1 MYALRLALKNVISR
15 KSSLVIILFISFAIA
30 LLFVSNAVFDGT
42 DHGLERTFI
51 NSFTGNIVLRPK
63 VDFPLSLFGD
73 ETPVTGKLSEIP
85 TLVPYAKIKEAALD
99 VEGVRAL
106 VPQITGYAAVN
117 VNDKRV
123 PISLFGVPGEQYTTL
138 MSSIKIVEGRVFK
151 DGEAGLL
158 LNTDALAR
166 INKAAGVKLGIGS
179 DIQLLNGDGV
189 SFSIR
194 SVPLLGVYTYDSQN
208 PTLSGIALLSP
219 QTLRDLIGMQDFS
232 DSVEIDESQIN
243 LIEDDSSIDDLFGN
257 SQDFDG
263 EEALDGPVL
272 AGGASAAGVGAA
284 SGDGA
289 GDAFAVGAAASGD
302 SGSAGENVA
311 LQAESSVWSYL
322 ICMTDASANEGKIIK
337 QLNKVFKENEWAVQ
351 AVNWRDAA
359 GGSVYISFYLR
370 IIFNIGIVLILLTG
384 FIVVNNTL
392 TVSSISRIGETGTIR
407 ALGAKRGFVIKE
419 FLCETSLLTITSGII
434 GCLLGCLFTFMLQKA
449 HIGISNT
456 YLAQLFGG
464 KTLTAAITA
473 SNAIQNLALSVV
485 LAVVGCVYPVRVAL
499 RATPVEAMR
508 RQV

>member
-99 VEGVRAL
+99 VEGVRAI

-194 SVPLLGVYTYDSQN
+194 SVPLLGIYTYDSQN

-272 AGGASAAGVGAA
+272 AGGDSAAGVGAA

-407 ALGAKRGFVIKE
+407 ALGAKRGFVIRE

>member
-99 VEGVRAL
+99 VEGVRAI

-138 MSSIKIVEGRVFK
+138 MSSIKIIEGRVFK

-243 LIEDDSSIDDLFGN
+243 LIEEDSSIDDLFGN

-263 EEALDGPVL
+263 EEAIDGPVL
-272 AGGASAAGVGAA
+272 AGGD
-284 SGDGA
+284 SGDGV

-407 ALGAKRGFVIKE
+407 ALGAKRGFVIRE

>member
-99 VEGVRAL
+99 VEGVRAI

-243 LIEDDSSIDDLFGN
+243 LIEDDSSIDDFFEN

-263 EEALDGPVL
+263 EEAIDGPVL
-272 AGGASAAGVGAA
+272 AGGDSAAGVGAA

-407 ALGAKRGFVIKE
+407 ALGAKRGFVIRE

>member
-99 VEGVRAL
+99 VEGVRAI

-138 MSSIKIVEGRVFK
+138 MSSIKIVEGRVFN

-166 INKAAGVKLGIGS
+166 INKTAGVNLGIGS

-194 SVPLLGVYTYDSQN
+194 SVPLLGIYTYDSQN

-243 LIEDDSSIDDLFGN
+243 LIEEDSSIDDLFGD

-263 EEALDGPVL
+263 EEAIDGPVL

-289 GDAFAVGAAASGD
+289 GDASSED
-302 SGSAGENVA
+302 SGASGENVA

-407 ALGAKRGFVIKE
+407 ALGAKRGFVIRE

>member
-99 VEGVRAL
+99 VEGVRAI

-138 MSSIKIVEGRVFK
+138 MSSIKLVEGRVFK

-194 SVPLLGVYTYDSQN
+194 SVPLLGIYTYDSQN
-208 PTLSGIALLSP
+208 PTLSGIALISP

-243 LIEDDSSIDDLFGN
+243 LIEEDSSIDDLFGD

-263 EEALDGPVL
+263 EEAIDGPVL
-272 AGGASAAGVGAA
+272 AGGASAAGVGVA

-289 GDAFAVGAAASGD
+289 GDAFAED
-302 SGSAGENVA
+302 SGASGENVA
-311 LQAESSVWSYL
+311 LHAESSVWSYL

-407 ALGAKRGFVIKE
+407 ALGAKRGFVIRE

>member
-99 VEGVRAL
+99 VEGVRAI

-194 SVPLLGVYTYDSQN
+194 SVPLLGIYTYDSQN

-232 DSVEIDESQIN
+232 DTVEIDESQIN
-243 LIEDDSSIDDLFGN
+243 LIEDDSSIDDFFEN

>member
-99 VEGVRAL
+99 VEGVRAI

-166 INKAAGVKLGIGS
+166 INKAAGVELGIGS

-194 SVPLLGVYTYDSQN
+194 SVPLLGIYTYDSQN

-243 LIEDDSSIDDLFGN
+243 LIEEDSSIDDLFGD

-263 EEALDGPVL
+263 EEAIDGPVL
-272 AGGASAAGVGAA
+272 AGGASAA
-284 SGDGA
+284 SGDRA
-289 GDAFAVGAAASGD
+289 GDASSED
-302 SGSAGENVA
+302 SGASGENVT

-407 ALGAKRGFVIKE
+407 ALGAKRGFVIRE

>member
-99 VEGVRAL
+99 VEGVRAI

-166 INKAAGVKLGIGS
+166 INKTAGVNLGIGS

-194 SVPLLGVYTYDSQN
+194 SVPLLGIYTYDSRN
-208 PTLSGIALLSP
+208 PTLSGIALISP

-243 LIEDDSSIDDLFGN
+243 LIEEDSSIDDLFGN

-263 EEALDGPVL
+263 EEAIDGPVL

-407 ALGAKRGFVIKE
+407 ALGAKRGFVIRE

-473 SNAIQNLALSVV
+473 SNAIQNIALSVV

>member
-99 VEGVRAL
+99 VEGVRAI

-166 INKAAGVKLGIGS
+166 INKTAGVNLGIGS

-194 SVPLLGVYTYDSQN
+194 SVPLLGIYTYDSQN
-208 PTLSGIALLSP
+208 PTLSGIALISP

-232 DSVEIDESQIN
+232 DSVEIEESQIN
-243 LIEDDSSIDDLFGN
+243 LIEEDSSIDDLFGD

-263 EEALDGPVL
+263 EEAIDGPVL

-289 GDAFAVGAAASGD
+289 GDASSED
-302 SGSAGENVA
+302 SGASGENVA

-407 ALGAKRGFVIKE
+407 ALGAKRGFVIRE

>member
-99 VEGVRAL
+99 VEGVRAI

-138 MSSIKIVEGRVFK
+138 MSSIKIVEGRVFN

-158 LNTDALAR
+158 LNTDALAM
-166 INKAAGVKLGIGS
+166 INKAAGVNLGIGS

-194 SVPLLGVYTYDSQN
+194 SVPLLGIYTYDSQN

-243 LIEDDSSIDDLFGN
+243 LIEEDSSIDDLFGD

-272 AGGASAAGVGAA
+272 AGGASAA

-302 SGSAGENVA
+302 SGAAGENVA

-407 ALGAKRGFVIKE
+407 ALGAKRGFVIRE

-473 SNAIQNLALSVV
+473 SNAIQNIALSVV

>member
-99 VEGVRAL
+99 VEGVRAI

-194 SVPLLGVYTYDSQN
+194 SVPLLGIYTYDSQN

-243 LIEDDSSIDDLFGN
+243 LIEDDSSIDDFFEN

>member
-99 VEGVRAL
+99 VEGVRAI

-194 SVPLLGVYTYDSQN
+194 SVPLLGIYTYDSQN

-232 DSVEIDESQIN
+232 DTVEIDESQIN
-243 LIEDDSSIDDLFGN
+243 LIEDDSSIDDFFEN

-263 EEALDGPVL
+263 EEAIDGPVL
-272 AGGASAAGVGAA
+272 AGGASAAGVG
-284 SGDGA
+284 
-289 GDAFAVGAAASGD
+289 AASGD

>member
-99 VEGVRAL
+99 VEGVRAI

-166 INKAAGVKLGIGS
+166 INKAAGVNLGIGS

-194 SVPLLGVYTYDSQN
+194 SVPLLGIYTYDSQN
-208 PTLSGIALLSP
+208 PTLSGIALISP

-243 LIEDDSSIDDLFGN
+243 LIEEDSSIDDLFGD

-263 EEALDGPVL
+263 EEAIDGPVL

-289 GDAFAVGAAASGD
+289 GDASSEDSGASG
-302 SGSAGENVA
+302 ENAA

-407 ALGAKRGFVIKE
+407 ALGAKRGFVIRE

>member
-99 VEGVRAL
+99 VEGVRAI

-243 LIEDDSSIDDLFGN
+243 LIEDDSSIDDFFEN

-272 AGGASAAGVGAA
+272 AGGASAAVVGAA

-407 ALGAKRGFVIKE
+407 ALGAKRGFVIRE

-464 KTLTAAITA
+464 KTLSAAITA

>member
-99 VEGVRAL
+99 VEGVRAI

-194 SVPLLGVYTYDSQN
+194 SVPLLGIYTYDSQN

-243 LIEDDSSIDDLFGN
+243 LIEDDSSIDDFFEN

-289 GDAFAVGAAASGD
+289 EDAFAVGAAASGD

>member
-99 VEGVRAL
+99 VEGVRAI

-166 INKAAGVKLGIGS
+166 INKAAGVNLGIGS

-194 SVPLLGVYTYDSQN
+194 SVPLLGIYTYDSQN

-243 LIEDDSSIDDLFGN
+243 LIEEDSSIDDLFGD

-263 EEALDGPVL
+263 EEAIDGPVL

-289 GDAFAVGAAASGD
+289 GDASSED
-302 SGSAGENVA
+302 SGASGENVA

-407 ALGAKRGFVIKE
+407 ALGAKRGFVIRE

>member
-99 VEGVRAL
+99 VEGVRAI

-407 ALGAKRGFVIKE
+407 ALGAKRGFVIRE

-473 SNAIQNLALSVV
+473 SNAIQNLVLSVV

>member
-99 VEGVRAL
+99 VEGVRAI

-194 SVPLLGVYTYDSQN
+194 SVPLLGIYTYDSQN

-243 LIEDDSSIDDLFGN
+243 LIEEDSSIDDLFGD

-263 EEALDGPVL
+263 EEAVDGPVL

-289 GDAFAVGAAASGD
+289 GDAFAVGAAAS
-302 SGSAGENVA
+302 GENVA

-407 ALGAKRGFVIKE
+407 ALGAKRGFVIRE

-456 YLAQLFGG
+456 YLVQLFGG

>member
-99 VEGVRAL
+99 VEGVRAI

-194 SVPLLGVYTYDSQN
+194 SVPLLGIYTYDSQN

-232 DSVEIDESQIN
+232 DTVEIDESQIN
-243 LIEDDSSIDDLFGN
+243 LIEDDSSIDDLFGA

-272 AGGASAAGVGAA
+272 AGGA

>member
-85 TLVPYAKIKEAALD
+85 TLVPYAKIKETALD
-99 VEGVRAL
+99 VEGVRAI

-243 LIEDDSSIDDLFGN
+243 LIEDDSSIDDFFEN

-272 AGGASAAGVGAA
+272 AGSDSAAGVGAA
-284 SGDGA
+284 SGDGV

-407 ALGAKRGFVIKE
+407 ALGAKRGFVIRE

>member
-99 VEGVRAL
+99 VEGVRAI

-243 LIEDDSSIDDLFGN
+243 LIEDDSSIDDFFEN

-456 YLAQLFGG
+456 YIAQLFGG

>member
-51 NSFTGNIVLRPK
+51 NSFTGNIVIRPK

-99 VEGVRAL
+99 VEGVRAI

-166 INKAAGVKLGIGS
+166 INKAAGVNLGIGS

-194 SVPLLGVYTYDSQN
+194 SVPLLGIYTYDSQN
-208 PTLSGIALLSP
+208 PTLSGIALISP

-243 LIEDDSSIDDLFGN
+243 LIEEDSSIDDLFGD

-263 EEALDGPVL
+263 EEAIDGPVL
-272 AGGASAAGVGAA
+272 AGGASAAGFGAA

-289 GDAFAVGAAASGD
+289 GDASSEDSDAS
-302 SGSAGENVA
+302 GENVA

-407 ALGAKRGFVIKE
+407 ALGAKRGFVIRE

>member
-85 TLVPYAKIKEAALD
+85 TLVPYAKIKEAALK
-99 VEGVRAL
+99 VEGIKAL

-117 VNDKRV
+117 INDTRV
-123 PISLFGVPGEQYTTL
+123 PISLFGVPGQQYTSL
-138 MSSIKIVEGRVFK
+138 MSSIKIVEGRAFK

-158 LNTDALAR
+158 LNTDALER
-166 INKAAGVKLGIGS
+166 INNAAGVKLGIGS
-179 DIQLLNGDGV
+179 DIQLLTGGGV

-194 SVPLLGVYTYDSQN
+194 SVQLTGIYTYDSQN
-208 PTLSGIALLSP
+208 PTLSGIALVSP
-219 QTLRDLIGMQDFS
+219 QTLRDLVGMQDFS
-232 DSVEIDESQIN
+232 ESVDIDESQIN
-243 LIEDDSSIDDLFGN
+243 LIEDDSSIDDLFG
-257 SQDFDG
+257 SSEDFDG
-263 EEALDGPVL
+263 NEAVDGPVL
-272 AGGASAAGVGAA
+272 NDGGSSEGA
-284 SGDGA
+284 SGDLSGGEA
-289 GDAFAVGAAASGD
+289 GGDSSEASG
-302 SGSAGENVA
+302 ENAA

-322 ICMTDASANEGKIIK
+322 ICMTDSSANEDKIIK

-407 ALGAKRGFVIKE
+407 ALGAKRGFVIRE

-464 KTLTAAITA
+464 NTLSAAITA
-473 SNAIQNLALSVV
+473 SNAIQNLALSVI

>member
-99 VEGVRAL
+99 VEGVRAI

-123 PISLFGVPGEQYTTL
+123 PISLFGVPGEQYTAL

-208 PTLSGIALLSP
+208 PTLSGIALISP

-243 LIEDDSSIDDLFGN
+243 LIEEDSSIDDLFGN

-263 EEALDGPVL
+263 EEAIDGPVL

-289 GDAFAVGAAASGD
+289 GDASSEDSDASG
-302 SGSAGENVA
+302 ENAA

-407 ALGAKRGFVIKE
+407 ALGAKRGFVIRE

>member
-1 MYALRLALKNVISR
+1 
-15 KSSLVIILFISFAIA
+15 
-30 LLFVSNAVFDGT
+30 
-42 DHGLERTFI
+42 
-51 NSFTGNIVLRPK
+51 
-63 VDFPLSLFGD
+63 
-73 ETPVTGKLSEIP
+73 
-85 TLVPYAKIKEAALD
+85 
-99 VEGVRAL
+99 
-106 VPQITGYAAVN
+106 AVN

-166 INKAAGVKLGIGS
+166 INKAAGVELGIGS

-194 SVPLLGVYTYDSQN
+194 SVPLLGIYTYDSQN

-219 QTLRDLIGMQDFS
+219 QTLRALIGMQDFS

-243 LIEDDSSIDDLFGN
+243 LIEEDSSIDDLFGN

-263 EEALDGPVL
+263 EEAIDGPVL
-272 AGGASAAGVGAA
+272 AGGASAASVGAA

-289 GDAFAVGAAASGD
+289 GDASSED
-302 SGSAGENVA
+302 SGASGENVA

-407 ALGAKRGFVIKE
+407 ALGAKRGFVIRE

>member
-99 VEGVRAL
+99 VEGVRAI

-123 PISLFGVPGEQYTTL
+123 PISLFGVPGEQYTTI

-194 SVPLLGVYTYDSQN
+194 SVPLLGIYTYDSQN
-208 PTLSGIALLSP
+208 PTLSGIALISP

-243 LIEDDSSIDDLFGN
+243 LIEEDSSIDDLFGD

-263 EEALDGPVL
+263 EEAIDGPVL
-272 AGGASAAGVGAA
+272 AGGASAAGIGAA

-289 GDAFAVGAAASGD
+289 GDASSED
-302 SGSAGENVA
+302 SGASGENVA

-407 ALGAKRGFVIKE
+407 ALGAKRGFVIRE

>member
-99 VEGVRAL
+99 VEGVRAI

-166 INKAAGVKLGIGS
+166 INKAAGVELGIGS

-194 SVPLLGVYTYDSQN
+194 SVPLLGIYTYDSQN
-208 PTLSGIALLSP
+208 PTLSGIALISP

-243 LIEDDSSIDDLFGN
+243 LIEEDSSIDDLFGD

-263 EEALDGPVL
+263 EEAIDGPVL

-289 GDAFAVGAAASGD
+289 GDASSEDSAAS
-302 SGSAGENVA
+302 GENVA

-407 ALGAKRGFVIKE
+407 ALGAKRGFVIRE

-464 KTLTAAITA
+464 KNLTAAITA
-473 SNAIQNLALSVV
+473 SNAIQNLTLSVV

>member
-99 VEGVRAL
+99 VEGVRAI

-243 LIEDDSSIDDLFGN
+243 LIEDDSSIDDLFGD

>member
-99 VEGVRAL
+99 VEGVRAI

-166 INKAAGVKLGIGS
+166 INKTAGVKLGIGS

-194 SVPLLGVYTYDSQN
+194 SVPLLGIYTYDSQN
-208 PTLSGIALLSP
+208 PTLSGIALISP

-243 LIEDDSSIDDLFGN
+243 LIEEDSSIDDLFGD

-263 EEALDGPVL
+263 EEAIDGPVL

-289 GDAFAVGAAASGD
+289 GDASSED
-302 SGSAGENVA
+302 SGASGENVA

-407 ALGAKRGFVIKE
+407 ALGAKRGFVIRE

-473 SNAIQNLALSVV
+473 SNSIQNLALSVV

>member
-85 TLVPYAKIKEAALD
+85 TLVPYAKIKDAALD
-99 VEGVRAL
+99 VEGVRAI

-194 SVPLLGVYTYDSQN
+194 SVPLLGIYTYDSQN

-243 LIEDDSSIDDLFGN
+243 LIEDDSSIDDFFEN

-272 AGGASAAGVGAA
+272 AGGDSAAGVGAA

-407 ALGAKRGFVIKE
+407 ALGAKRGFVIRE

>member
-99 VEGVRAL
+99 VEGVRAI

-194 SVPLLGVYTYDSQN
+194 SVPLFGVYTYDSQN

-272 AGGASAAGVGAA
+272 AGGASSAGVGAA

-473 SNAIQNLALSVV
+473 SNAIQNLTLSVV

>member
-85 TLVPYAKIKEAALD
+85 TLVPYAKIKETALD
-99 VEGVRAL
+99 VEGVRAI

-158 LNTDALAR
+158 LNTDALAM

-194 SVPLLGVYTYDSQN
+194 SVPLLGIYTYDSQN
-208 PTLSGIALLSP
+208 PTLSGIALISP

-243 LIEDDSSIDDLFGN
+243 LIEEDSSIDDLFGD

-263 EEALDGPVL
+263 EEAIDGPVL

-289 GDAFAVGAAASGD
+289 GDASSED
-302 SGSAGENVA
+302 SGASGENVA

-407 ALGAKRGFVIKE
+407 ALGAKRGFVIRE

-464 KTLTAAITA
+464 KNLTAAITA

>member
-85 TLVPYAKIKEAALD
+85 TLVPYAKIKDAALD
-99 VEGVRAL
+99 VEGVRAI

-194 SVPLLGVYTYDSQN
+194 SVPLLGIYTYDSQN

-232 DSVEIDESQIN
+232 DTVEIDESQIN
-243 LIEDDSSIDDLFGN
+243 LIEEDSSIDDLFGD

-284 SGDGA
+284 SAASGDGA
-289 GDAFAVGAAASGD
+289 GEASSGAVGAS
-302 SGSAGENVA
+302 GENVA

-407 ALGAKRGFVIKE
+407 ALGAKRGFVIRE

>member
-99 VEGVRAL
+99 VEGVRAI

-138 MSSIKIVEGRVFK
+138 MSSIKIVEGRVFN

-166 INKAAGVKLGIGS
+166 INKTAGVNLGIGS

-194 SVPLLGVYTYDSQN
+194 SVPLLGIYTYDSQN
-208 PTLSGIALLSP
+208 PTLSGIALISP

-243 LIEDDSSIDDLFGN
+243 LIEEDSSIDDLFGD
-257 SQDFDG
+257 SQDFNG
-263 EEALDGPVL
+263 EEAIDGPVL

-289 GDAFAVGAAASGD
+289 GDASSED
-302 SGSAGENVA
+302 SGASGENVA

-407 ALGAKRGFVIKE
+407 ALGAKRGFVIRE

>member
-85 TLVPYAKIKEAALD
+85 TLVPYAKIKDAALD
-99 VEGVRAL
+99 VEGVRAI

-208 PTLSGIALLSP
+208 PTLSGIALISP

-243 LIEDDSSIDDLFGN
+243 LIEDDSSIDDFFEN

-272 AGGASAAGVGAA
+272 AGGDSAAGVGAA
-284 SGDGA
+284 SGDGT

-302 SGSAGENVA
+302 SGSAGESVA

>member
-99 VEGVRAL
+99 VEGVRAI

-158 LNTDALAR
+158 LNTDALAM

-194 SVPLLGVYTYDSQN
+194 SVPLLGIYTYDSQN
-208 PTLSGIALLSP
+208 PTLSGIALISP

-243 LIEDDSSIDDLFGN
+243 LIEEDSSIDDLFGD

-263 EEALDGPVL
+263 EEAIDGPVL
-272 AGGASAAGVGAA
+272 AGGASAASIGAASAA

-289 GDAFAVGAAASGD
+289 GDASGED
-302 SGSAGENVA
+302 SGASGENVA

-407 ALGAKRGFVIKE
+407 ALGAKRGFVIRE

>member
-99 VEGVRAL
+99 VEGVRAI

-158 LNTDALAR
+158 LNTDALAM

-194 SVPLLGVYTYDSQN
+194 SVPLLGIYTYDSQN
-208 PTLSGIALLSP
+208 PTLSGIALISP

-243 LIEDDSSIDDLFGN
+243 LIEEDSSIDDLFGD

-263 EEALDGPVL
+263 EEAIDGPVL

-289 GDAFAVGAAASGD
+289 GDTSSED
-302 SGSAGENVA
+302 SGASGENVA

-407 ALGAKRGFVIKE
+407 ALGAKRGFVIRE

>member
-1 MYALRLALKNVISR
+1 
-15 KSSLVIILFISFAIA
+15 LVIILFISFAIA

-99 VEGVRAL
+99 VEGVRAI

-194 SVPLLGVYTYDSQN
+194 SVPLLGIYTYDSQN

-243 LIEDDSSIDDLFGN
+243 LIEDDSSIDDFFEN

-272 AGGASAAGVGAA
+272 AGGASAAGVG
-284 SGDGA
+284 
-289 GDAFAVGAAASGD
+289 AASGD

>member
-99 VEGVRAL
+99 VEGVRAI

-243 LIEDDSSIDDLFGN
+243 LIEDDSSIDDLFGD

-272 AGGASAAGVGAA
+272 AGGAS
-284 SGDGA
+284 GDGA
-289 GDAFAVGAAASGD
+289 EDAFAVGAAASGD

-407 ALGAKRGFVIKE
+407 ALGAKRGFVIRE